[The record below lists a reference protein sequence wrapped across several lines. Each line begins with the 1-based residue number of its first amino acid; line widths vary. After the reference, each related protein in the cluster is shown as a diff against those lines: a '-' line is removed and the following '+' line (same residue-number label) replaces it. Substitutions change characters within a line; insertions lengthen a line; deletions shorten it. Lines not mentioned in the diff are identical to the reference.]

1 MEEAGETKEEG
12 GEIIEEGGETIEE
25 ERQVKETMEGGG
37 TMEGGETSEGGGTI
51 DGGEIMAMVKRS
63 DRGRLQ
69 LIRCKQEWRAVT
81 RGMMRDGE
89 DGRGWKV

>member
-1 MEEAGETKEEG
+1 M
-12 GEIIEEGGETIEE
+12 
-25 ERQVKETMEGGG
+25 KETMEGGG

-81 RGMMRDGE
+81 
-89 DGRGWKV
+89 